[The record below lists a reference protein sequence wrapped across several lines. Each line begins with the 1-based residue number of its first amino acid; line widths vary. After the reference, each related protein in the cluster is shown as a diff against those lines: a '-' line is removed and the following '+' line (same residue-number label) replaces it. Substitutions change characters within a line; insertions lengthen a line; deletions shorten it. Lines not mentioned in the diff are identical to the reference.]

1 MTTAWPMN
9 DREWARGAVPVES
22 PLRGQIGCNVTTCP
36 NGKCRAIG
44 ECINL
49 EAQRAEQARQN
60 RG

>member
-9 DREWARGAVPVES
+9 DREWARGAEPVAS
-22 PLRGQIGCNVTTCP
+22 PLRLHIGCNPTTCP
-36 NGKCRAIG
+36 NGKCKATG
-44 ECINL
+44 ECIDI